1 MLFGGPHPIYC
12 RDISGA
18 ASVLYLAD
26 PQGVRAQGPGNPW
39 PPMLVV
45 VMNIFSSPQ
54 NCLNKQQFLMAI
66 RHLQQLLKGQETR
79 FAEGVR
85 HMKSRLAA
93 LQSSVS
99 KAGPDTPPGGSPG
112 QRPERRGSSP
122 CSHLPWLD

>member
-1 MLFGGPHPIYC
+1 M
-12 RDISGA
+12 
-18 ASVLYLAD
+18 D
-26 PQGVRAQGPGNPW
+26 PQGVRAQGPDDCW
-39 PPMLVV
+39 PPVLVV
-45 VMNIFSSPQ
+45 VMSIFSSPQ
-54 NCLNKQQFLMAI
+54 NCLNKQQFLTAI

-112 QRPERRGSSP
+112 QHPEPGGSSP
-122 CSHLPWLD
+122 CPYLPWLD

>member
-1 MLFGGPHPIYC
+1 
-12 RDISGA
+12 
-18 ASVLYLAD
+18 
-26 PQGVRAQGPGNPW
+26 
-39 PPMLVV
+39 MLVV

-112 QRPERRGSSP
+112 QRPERPLLPSP
-122 CSHLPWLD
+122 MAGLIPRPSRPRLLYGAGC